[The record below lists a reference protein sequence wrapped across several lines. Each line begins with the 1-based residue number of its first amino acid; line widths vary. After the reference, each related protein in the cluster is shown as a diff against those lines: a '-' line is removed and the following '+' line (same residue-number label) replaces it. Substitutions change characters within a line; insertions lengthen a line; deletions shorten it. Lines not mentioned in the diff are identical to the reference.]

1 MKDSKLSYLAL
12 TCSVGAVVLCSVS
25 SMLSVFPNSSKI
37 DALSHQVQTLTD
49 ENTRL
54 VAAAAAGGENRM
66 RINELDVGLT
76 ALANVMKIDRAELAR
91 AIAAAKDGQVA
102 DASADQP
109 PQHSVQPEANRSAPV
124 LAANEPKVAPES
136 FKPAQP
142 QGQAIATA
150 QGNSASGEAHGHNNP
165 PQQVD
170 KRKETASRSAHQP
183 EPNAASAS
191 LLGADNPFIPPSD
204 TNGAGGE
211 APATL
216 EVAASK
222 SEPVTIAQ
230 VDGVLGKRLSSNW
243 YKPAGTADD
252 LSAIVQL
259 KMSRDGKVAT
269 VRLSKSSGNSA
280 FDNSAINA
288 VKSIGTIDEVRQLS
302 DADFQKAYASRSIQF
317 TPQMG
322 G

>member
-76 ALANVMKIDRAELAR
+76 ALANVMKIDRTELAR
-91 AIAAAKDGQVA
+91 AIAAAKAGQEA

-109 PQHSVQPEANRSAPV
+109 PQHSVQPEVSRTAPV
-124 LAANEPKVAPES
+124 LAAAQPNVAPES
-136 FKPAQP
+136 DKPAQP
-142 QGQAIATA
+142 QEQAIVSA
-150 QGNSASGEAHGHNNP
+150 QGNPVSGEAHGHNNP

-170 KRKETASRSAHQP
+170 KRKVTAAQAAPQP
-183 EPNAASAS
+183 ESNVGSAS
-191 LLGADNPFIPPSD
+191 LLGADNPFVSPSD
-204 TNGAGGE
+204 TSSAGG
-211 APATL
+211 AVPSAL

-222 SEPVTIAQ
+222 PEAITIAQ

-243 YKPAGTADD
+243 YKPAGAADD
-252 LSAIVQL
+252 LSTIVQL

>member
-1 MKDSKLSYLAL
+1 MKDSKLGYIAL
-12 TCSVGAVVLCSVS
+12 TCSVGAVLLYSVS
-25 SMLSVFPNSSKI
+25 SMISVFPNSSKI

-49 ENTRL
+49 ENVSL
-54 VAAAAAGGENRM
+54 VAAAASNGDNRM

-76 ALANVMKIDRAELAR
+76 ALANVMKIDRTELAR
-91 AIAAAKDGQVA
+91 AIAAVKAGREA

-109 PQHSVQPEANRSAPV
+109 PQGSALPDASRSAPV
-124 LAANEPKVAPES
+124 LAAARHNVAPES
-136 FKPAQP
+136 AQPAQI
-142 QGQAIATA
+142 QDQTVAAA
-150 QGNSASGEAHGHNNP
+150 QEKPVEAKGHNATS
-165 PQQVD
+165 QQVN
-170 KRKETASRSAHQP
+170 KRNVTAAQAAPQP
-183 EPNAASAS
+183 ESNSGSAS
-191 LLGADNPFIPPSD
+191 LLGADNPFAPPSG
-204 TNGAGGE
+204 TNSAGGE
-211 APATL
+211 VPGTL

-230 VDGVLGKRLSSNW
+230 VDSVLGKRLSSNW
-243 YKPAGTADD
+243 YKPAGVADD
-252 LSAIVQL
+252 LSTIIQL

-288 VKSIGTIDEVRQLS
+288 VKSIGAIDEVRQLT